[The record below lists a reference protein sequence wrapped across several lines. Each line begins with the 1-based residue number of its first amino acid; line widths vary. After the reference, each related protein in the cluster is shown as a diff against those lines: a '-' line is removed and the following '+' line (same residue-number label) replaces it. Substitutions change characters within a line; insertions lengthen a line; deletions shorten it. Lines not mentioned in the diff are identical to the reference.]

1 MLYKNSVEYI
11 SNYEF
16 EKIDNTKIKVKNAS
30 PKKEALGTFLLDFMD
45 TDFDDHIDLYLFVK
59 KYLFIHLLTIYD
71 NAIITDITKFKST
84 IISLYIFGFEIKH
97 VVTNNNIANIIIG
110 IIKANMY
117 G

>member
-1 MLYKNSVEYI
+1 MIGNMQIIFDYKNSVEYI

-45 TDFDDHIDLYLFVK
+45 TDFDDPIDLYLFVK

-71 NAIITDITKFKST
+71 NTIITDI
-84 IISLYIFGFEIKH
+84 
-97 VVTNNNIANIIIG
+97 NNYHIELKKD
-110 IIKANMY
+110 KAQDFIDWIYNTY
-117 G
+117 SVDR

>member
-1 MLYKNSVEYI
+1 MKLFMHI
-11 SNYEF
+11 H
-16 EKIDNTKIKVKNAS
+16 KIVNDI
-30 PKKEALGTFLLDFMD
+30 
-45 TDFDDHIDLYLFVK
+45 
-59 KYLFIHLLTIYD
+59 
-71 NAIITDITKFKST
+71 IITDITKFKST